1 MTEHGPPWMKHKARL
16 GSGCKEEKKKK
27 KGVVFSFWLS
37 ALFSLVVFV
46 GIF

>member
-27 KGVVFSFWLS
+27 GVVFSFWLS